1 MKLYLYSLLIVT
13 FIAFGSASQGVF
25 CHVSIRHSFQN
36 THFCSG
42 AILTE
47 KFILTTAKCVYKY
60 SANDLNVIYGY
71 RYKRKGKIAYL
82 STRIDE
88 NIIHPEFNGDNLEND
103 IAMLL
108 ANSKM
113 KMFPGIV
120 GPISVTTMNTM
131 QIQAKSLELITSGW
145 RLPSVS

>member
-1 MKLYLYSLLIVT
+1 MKLYLHSLLIAT
-13 FIAFGSASQGVF
+13 FIAFGFASQGVF
-25 CHVSIRHSFQN
+25 YHVSIRHSFQN

-47 KFILTTAKCVYKY
+47 KFILTTAKCVHKY
-60 SANDLNVIYGY
+60 SANDLNAIYGY
-71 RYKRKGKIAYL
+71 RYKRTGKIAYL

-88 NIIHPEFNGDNLEND
+88 IIIHPEFNADNLEND

-108 ANSKM
+108 TNSKM
-113 KMFPGIV
+113 KMFP
-120 GPISVTTMNTM
+120 GPISVTTMNTI
-131 QIQAKSLELITSGW
+131 QIQSKPLALITSGW